1 MGCALLFCEHDV
13 AVWAHV
19 QEASVRLEGMKAVG
33 YKTPLPIDDADSLLD
48 IALPN
53 PVMRDRDLLVEVKA
67 ISVNPVDTKRRKTAA
82 PEPGHEYRVLGW
94 DCAGVVVGV
103 GKQCSLFKKGDEV
116 FYAGCIGRQG
126 ANAELHTV
134 DERIVAYKPK
144 RLSWAEA
151 AAMPLT
157 SLTAWELLF
166 DRFGV
171 EQRRIGYNAP
181 RKGSILVI
189 GAAGGVGSMLIQLAS
204 KMTPL
209 TVVATAS
216 RPETSAWCRQMGAD
230 YVIDHHRDIRT
241 QMRELDLGEVEYIAL
256 LSGTDTHYPGIA
268 ELMAPQGK
276 IGIIDDPQKPVDA
289 RPLKQ
294 KSASIHWEFMF
305 TRSWFETP
313 DILRQHD
320 SLTEVSKLL
329 DLGTLKTTM
338 TANYGAI
345 NAANLKTAHAWIE
358 SGRSIGKIVL
368 EGW

>member
-1 MGCALLFCEHDV
+1 
-13 AVWAHV
+13 
-19 QEASVRLEGMKAVG
+19 MKAVG
-33 YKTPLPIDDADSLLD
+33 YKTPLPIEDPEALLD
-48 IALPN
+48 IELPN
-53 PVMRDRDLLVEVKA
+53 PIARDRDLLIQVRAVA
-67 ISVNPVDTKRRKTAA
+67 VNPVDTKQRKKIRPDA
-82 PEPGHEYRVLGW
+82 GKDYKVLGW

-103 GKQCSLFKKGDEV
+103 GKLTSLFKKGDEV
-116 FYAGCIGRQG
+116 FYAGCIARQG
-126 ANAELHTV
+126 ANAQLHTV

-144 RLSWAEA
+144 SLSFAEA

-166 DRFGV
+166 DRFGAD
-171 EQRRIGYNAP
+171 RRVTYNAP
-181 RKGSILVI
+181 RKGSILII

-204 KMTPL
+204 HLTPL

-216 RPETSAWCRQMGAD
+216 RPETTEWCQYLGAH

-241 QMRELDLGEVEYIAL
+241 QMQELGLGEVEYIAL
-256 LSGTDTHYPGIA
+256 LSATDTHYPGIA
-268 ELMAPQGK
+268 ELLAPQGK

-294 KSASIHWEFMF
+294 KSGTLCWEFMF
-305 TRSWFETP
+305 TRSYFETP

-320 SLTEVSKLL
+320 SLTEISRLV
-329 DLGTLKTTM
+329 DLGTLRTTI
-338 TANYGAI
+338 TGNYGVI

-358 SGRSIGKIVL
+358 SGRALGKIVL